1 MTDIER
7 SERDR
12 SLAAAVPEAQDPVPA
27 PLEPAGATPTR
38 RVRRRTWLAAAFGV
52 LVLPVVV
59 AAGLSWTAASTDAF
73 KTRAADARV
82 VSASEF
88 EQQYGIRVNLVAV
101 SAAGGMIDMR
111 FTVTDRDKAEH
122 LLHDATSEPALY
134 VESSG
139 AVIRAP
145 TGMRHKV
152 TILDGGSYFILYA
165 NPGGSIQSGTPV
177 SVVIDDVRLQPID
190 AQS

>member
-1 MTDIER
+1 MTSLER

-12 SLAAAVPEAQDPVPA
+12 SLAAAVPEAQDPAPA
-27 PLEPAGATPTR
+27 PLGPAGVAPTR
-38 RVRRRTWLAAAFGV
+38 RVRRRTWLAAIMGAI
-52 LVLPVVV
+52 VLPVAV
-59 AAGLSWTAASTDAF
+59 AAGLSIAATTDIF
-73 KTRAADARV
+73 VPNPADARV

-88 EQQYGIRVNLVAV
+88 EQQYGIKVNLVAV

-111 FTVTDRDKAEH
+111 FTVTDRQKAEY
-122 LLHDATSEPALY
+122 LLHDETTEPALY
-134 VESSG
+134 VESNG

-165 NPGGSIQSGTPV
+165 NPGGAIQAGTPV
-177 SVVIDDVRLQPID
+177 SVVINDVRIAPIK